1 MKKII
6 ALLMVLFVVFSSSFA
21 SANAKS
27 DKTPTGSI
35 QSQNVTIALG
45 DITNRTDCEVAEAI
59 SELTNSC
66 LTTPNKALQCSITV
80 TVELTMG
87 FAKASVSVTVSG
99 DCNDVI
105 EMGGEAASQAIKAA
119 KAKLKQCLQQ

>member
-21 SANAKS
+21 SATAKS

-35 QSQNVTIALG
+35 QSQSVTIALG

-80 TVELTMG
+80 GASIHIGLAEI
-87 FAKASVSVTVSG
+87 SVSVTVSG
-99 DCNDVI
+99 DCSEI
-105 EMGGEAASQAIKAA
+105 RTEGEKLAKEILEEIKRYI
-119 KAKLKQCLQQ
+119 KYNFE

>member
-27 DKTPTGSI
+27 DKTPTGII
-35 QSQNVTIALG
+35 QAQNVTIALG

-66 LTTPNKALQCSITV
+66 LTTPNKVLQCSITV
-80 TVELTMG
+80 G
-87 FAKASVSVTVSG
+87 ASIHIGPAYISISVTVSG
-99 DCNDVI
+99 DCSEI
-105 EMGGEAASQAIKAA
+105 RTEGEKIAKEILEEIKRYI
-119 KAKLKQCLQQ
+119 KHNLE

>member
-80 TVELTMG
+80 GASIHIGLAEI
-87 FAKASVSVTVSG
+87 SVSVTVSG
-99 DCNDVI
+99 DCSEI
-105 EMGGEAASQAIKAA
+105 RTEGEKLAKEILEEIKRYI
-119 KAKLKQCLQQ
+119 KYNFE